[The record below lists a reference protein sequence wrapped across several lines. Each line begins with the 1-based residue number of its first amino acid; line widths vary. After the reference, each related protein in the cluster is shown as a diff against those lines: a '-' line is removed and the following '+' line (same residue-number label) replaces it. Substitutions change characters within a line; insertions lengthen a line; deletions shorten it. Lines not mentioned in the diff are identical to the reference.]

1 MTYRDGPKRI
11 IFQDGKLIAFYANDQ
26 YWDRMD
32 NPTDAPVITKKEGN
46 VTEKIELVPT
56 GQLGQVQEFVM
67 ERRTV
72 SQDKKTVKTEYLVTQ
87 NMGEDTIVAGDYK
100 IENRVNGQTVKATEY
115 RRDGTKYNETNFK
128 NGKAINYKV
137 FTPQGNILA
146 VNTYG
151 KPFGEMSKDQIVK
164 TKGDIIES
172 MGIETATG
180 IQDVFAEISLEAQG
194 IKSNQPV
201 TEIGFV
207 LPRNV
212 ALESVIQESS
222 DGKIRVDLPKILEID
237 PNVNGLPHGARFSKA
252 AKKEFGK
259 LLDSAILDL
268 NRILEQTAGVK
279 AESRFS
285 NAQAKIRGGRVGKYK
300 VFLPPSAQDFKGL
313 LYQLLAKGVVGERQ
327 MAFFKK
333 ALIDPFAK
341 AVSEINNFKQTL
353 NNKYKAALKE
363 FPGVNDVLTELIP
376 NTNFTAEQAVRV
388 YLWNK
393 AGFEIP
399 GLSKRDLKTLVDFVE
414 QDKENKDIKAFAETL
429 SLASE
434 QEAGY
439 LEPSEYWMVE
449 NIRSDILKIANERKR
464 SDFLTEWKNNV
475 DVIFSEANL
484 NKIEAIYGSRFREAL
499 EDMLH
504 RMEFGTSREKG
515 GSRIVNTF
523 NNWANQSVGA
533 IMFLN
538 MRSALLQTISTINYL
553 NWSDNNPLKAG
564 LALANFPQFIK
575 DFTMIFNSD
584 MLKQRRAGNQRGINE
599 AELADAV
606 AGAKDMPRAILNWL
620 LTKGFLPTQIADSF
634 AISSG
639 GATFYRNRVN
649 TYLKEGYSQE
659 EAEQMAFQD
668 FQENTEESQ
677 QSARPD
683 MISQQQA
690 SPLGRYIL
698 AFKNTP
704 MQYARLIQKSWK
716 DLLAGRGDVKT
727 NISKIIYYGAVQN
740 LIFSALQSSI
750 GMLIGDDDEVKD
762 MKKYERTINSM
773 IDSLLGGLGIG
784 GVAVSTLKNT
794 IMEFLKQEKKGWNSD
809 HAYTI
814 LRFFGL
820 SPTVGSKG
828 RKLYSGIETWKY
840 NKDVIKEM
848 NLLNIDNPIYS
859 IIGNIVSATTN
870 LPLDRTVKKI
880 DNIDA
885 AITED
890 LSAIQ
895 RLALLMGWNTWDLGV
910 DDSDILAVEDEIKK
924 KKEIERE
931 EKKKKKKEEKK
942 KQKEIEDKAKEEEN
956 KKKDDGRCIAIG
968 KSGERCKKEAE
979 SGGYCTIHAK
989 VEQGTKQVQCKK
1001 IKSDKTRCKMKTTA
1015 KSGYC
1020 YYHD

>member
-1 MTYRDGPKRI
+1 
-11 IFQDGKLIAFYANDQ
+11 
-26 YWDRMD
+26 MD
-32 NPTDAPVITKKEGN
+32 NPTDAPVILKKEGN
-46 VTEKIELVPT
+46 ITEKVELVPT
-56 GQLGQVQEFVM
+56 GQLGQIQEFVR

-72 SQDKKTVKTEYLVTQ
+72 SEDKNTVTTDVLAESQSGY
-87 NMGEDTIVAGDYK
+87 DAGTK
-100 IENRVNGQTVKATEY
+100 IIENRVKGVNVKST
-115 RRDGTKYNETNFK
+115 RYNPQGEVRETINFDK
-128 NGKAINYKV
+128 KGKAVNNKTFDDSGGFMAIN
-137 FTPQGNILA
+137 Q
-146 VNTYG
+146 YG
-151 KPFGEMSKDQIVK
+151 TPFGEMSKLEIVEK
-164 TKGDIIES
+164 KGDLIEHTHKE
-172 MGIETATG
+172 G
-180 IQDVFAEISLEAQG
+180 DFNYYHAEINLEAQS
-194 IKSNQPV
+194 IKSNQPT
-201 TEIGFV
+201 TEIGWKM
-207 LPRNV
+207 PKNIE
-212 ALESVIQESS
+212 LEDVIQTSS
-222 DGKIRVDLPKILEID
+222 NGVIRVDLPKIIEID
-237 PNVNGLPHGARFSKA
+237 PSINGLPNGARFSKS
-252 AKKEFGK
+252 AKREFGK
-259 LLDSAILDL
+259 IMDSAVLDL
-268 NRILEQTAGVK
+268 NRIIEQTEGVR

-285 NAQAKIRGGRVGKYK
+285 EAQAKIRGGKIGKYK

-313 LYQLLAKGVVGERQ
+313 LYQFLAKGRVGEAQ

-341 AVSEINNFKQTL
+341 AVSEINNFKQAL

-363 FPGVNDVLTELIP
+363 FPGVKDILTELIP
-376 NTNFTAEQAVRV
+376 NTNFTVEQAVRV

-393 AGFEIP
+393 AGFEVP
-399 GLSKRDLKTLVDFVE
+399 GLSRRDLKTLVDFVE
-414 QDKENKDIKAFAETL
+414 NDKENKDIRAFAETL
-429 SLASE
+429 GIASE

-475 DVIFSEANL
+475 DVIFSKENL

-499 EDMLH
+499 EDILH
-504 RMEFGTSREKG
+504 RMEFGTSRESG
-515 GSRIVNTF
+515 GSRLVNTF

-538 MRSALLQTISTINYL
+538 MRSALLQTISSINYL

-564 LALANFPQFIK
+564 MALANVPQFLK
-575 DFTMIFNSD
+575 DFAMIFNSD

-599 AELADAV
+599 AELAEAMS
-606 AGAKDMPRAILNWL
+606 GSKLSPKAILNWL

-704 MQYARLIQKSWK
+704 MQYARLIQKSAK
-716 DLLAGRGDVKT
+716 DLIAGRGDAKT
-727 NISKIIYYGAVQN
+727 NMGKIVYYAAVQN
-740 LIFSALQSSI
+740 LIFSTLQTSI
-750 GMLIGDDDEVKD
+750 GMLIGDDDEEKD
-762 MKKYERTINSM
+762 INKYERTINSM

-794 IMEFLKQEKKGWNSD
+794 IMEFLKQEKKSWNSD
-809 HAYTI
+809 HAYTL

-828 RKLYSGIETWKY
+828 RKLYSGIQTWKF
-840 NKDVIKEM
+840 NEDVIKKM
-848 NLLNIDNPIYS
+848 SLLNIDNPVYS
-859 IIGNIVSATTN
+859 IVGNVISAVTN
-870 LPLDRTVKKI
+870 LPLDRVVKKV

-890 LSAIQ
+890 LSTLQ
-895 RLALLMGWNTWDLGV
+895 RLALLMGWNTWDLDV
-910 DDSDILAVEDEIKK
+910 DDSDILAIEDEIKK
-924 KKEIERE
+924 EKEVERKKKQEIKKEQ
-931 EKKKKKKEEKK
+931 KKKE
-942 KQKEIEDKAKEEEN
+942 KEIEDKAKEEEN
-956 KKKDDGRCIAIG
+956 KKKDDGICIAIG
-968 KSGERCKKEAE
+968 KSGNRCKKKAE
-979 SGGYCTIHAK
+979 SGGYCTIHTK
-989 VEQGTKQVQCKK
+989 VEQGTKEVQCKK
-1001 IKSDKTRCKMKTTA
+1001 IKSDKTRCKMKTKA